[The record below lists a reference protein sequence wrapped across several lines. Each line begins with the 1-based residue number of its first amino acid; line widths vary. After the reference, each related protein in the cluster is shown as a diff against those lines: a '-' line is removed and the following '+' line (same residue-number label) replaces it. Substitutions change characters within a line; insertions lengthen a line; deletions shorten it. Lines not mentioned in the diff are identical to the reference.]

1 MTPYGQKALFPA
13 LLLSLAAVFSLSAQ
27 EKPGRLV
34 SDLPLFKALAG
45 ARLETGTLIPRI
57 DAPPLDGSAKSFGQP
72 ALGGLWFQIDGAA
85 GYGPAK
91 WGYRWMYRFREQ
103 GEKKVIYALSI
114 DTMGQQLQFQG
125 LYDEAASKME
135 LLAKLPDGGTSRA
148 LLILNTDGTLT
159 VDNVNTDP
167 EGKDA
172 VKYTA
177 TNRPDR

>member
-1 MTPYGQKALFPA
+1 
-13 LLLSLAAVFSLSAQ
+13 
-27 EKPGRLV
+27 
-34 SDLPLFKALAG
+34 
-45 ARLETGTLIPRI
+45 
-57 DAPPLDGSAKSFGQP
+57 
-72 ALGGLWFQIDGAA
+72 
-85 GYGPAK
+85 
-91 WGYRWMYRFREQ
+91 MYRFREQ